1 MLSDDLRDLH
11 VHLECSTEED
21 GSLIL
26 HPLLARIM
34 LQSLRDLSNRAASL
48 EASQVNG
55 PARLTEADLASGK
68 VARLPIVPRPVRADN
83 DERGPAA

>member
-1 MLSDDLRDLH
+1 
-11 VHLECSTEED
+11 
-21 GSLIL
+21 
-26 HPLLARIM
+26 M